1 MTMRISTVSPTVQ
14 RRSGTGAI
22 VLFAAPLAWFAELNV
37 GYVLATEPCFPAD
50 ERLSAPAPHWAW
62 THAGLFGL
70 AGICLLVALWGFLVS
85 YAALRRE
92 PGESRNRF
100 AALWGVAF
108 GGGFFVATLLTAVGL
123 ILLPRCGG

>member
-1 MTMRISTVSPTVQ
+1 MISSTVSPTPQ
-14 RRSGTGAI
+14 RRTATGAI
-22 VLFAAPLAWFAELNV
+22 VLFAGPVAWFAELNI
-37 GYVLATEPCFPAD
+37 GYVLATEPCFPTD
-50 ERLSAPAPHWAW
+50 QRLAVPAPAWAW

-70 AGICLLVALWGFLVS
+70 AALCLLAALSGFLIS
-85 YAALRRE
+85 CAALRRE
-92 PGESRNRF
+92 TAEDRNHF

>member
-1 MTMRISTVSPTVQ
+1 MTSSTVSPSSQ

-22 VLFAAPLAWFAELNV
+22 VLFAGPLAWFVELNV
-37 GYVLATEPCFPAD
+37 GYVLATEPCFPTD
-50 ERLSAPAPHWAW
+50 QRLSAPAPHWAW

-70 AGICLLVALWGFLVS
+70 AGICLLVALWGWLLS

-92 PGESRNRF
+92 PGESRNSF

-108 GGGFFVATLLTAVGL
+108 GGGFFAATLLTAVGL